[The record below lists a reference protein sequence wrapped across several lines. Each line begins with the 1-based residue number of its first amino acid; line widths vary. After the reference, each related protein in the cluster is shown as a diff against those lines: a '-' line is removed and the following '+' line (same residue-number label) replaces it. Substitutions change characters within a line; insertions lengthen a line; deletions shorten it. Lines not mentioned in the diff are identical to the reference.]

1 MKRLI
6 VTAAGTIALLAGTAY
21 AGGAGGC
28 IYSDHANSGADDQSL
43 VLAAGDET
51 DPRLLAKLKE
61 LDDTEAL
68 EKLIEIPLVHN

>member
-1 MKRLI
+1 MKRLT
-6 VTAAGTIALLAGTAY
+6 VTAVAAMALLAGTAY

-28 IYSDHANSGADDQSL
+28 TYGGHANSGADDQSL
-43 VLAAGDET
+43 VLAAADET